1 MIKTKKDR
9 LKAIGV
15 ILPSIAAVFIF
26 VYGFIIWSLR
36 TSLSAWD
43 GIMPDFTFV
52 GLKNYIEVF
61 TSERFRIDIW
71 NTFFFTFFF
80 LVLSICTGLLL
91 AFLLDSKIKGEGV
104 FRNLFLFPMA
114 ISFVV
119 TGVVWRWVFN
129 PTVGINVLL
138 QSIGLSWAKWGW
150 YTDPSMYLNFHP
162 ALVPVVIA
170 ASWQLSGYTMAM
182 YLAGLRGIPE
192 QLIEAATIDGATFFQ
207 TFRYIILPLLKPITL
222 SAMIVL
228 GHISL
233 KIFDLVY
240 TMTGKGPA
248 FATDMP
254 AIYMFETTFRGNHY
268 AKGSVISIVMLLM
281 VAIVIVPYLF
291 STFRKEKS

>member
-9 LKAIGV
+9 LKAIG
-15 ILPSIAAVFIF
+15 IIIPSVAAVFIF
-26 VYGFIIWSLR
+26 VYGFILWSLR
-36 TSLSAWD
+36 ASFSAWD

-52 GLKNYIEVF
+52 GLKNYFEVF
-61 TSERFRIDIW
+61 TSARFRIDIW

-80 LVLSICTGLLL
+80 LALTICAGLFL
-91 AFLLDSKIKGEGV
+91 ALLLDSKIKGEGV

-138 QSIGLSWAKWGW
+138 QSIGLGWAKWGW

-162 ALVPVVIA
+162 ALIPVFIA

-207 TFRYIILPLLKPITL
+207 TIRYIILPLLKPITL

-268 AKGSVISIVMLLM
+268 AQGSVISIIMLLM

-291 STFRKEKS
+291 STFRKEKA